1 MPDFIAPDQLDAAVQ
16 AGMAPVAGAVNVT
29 TADGRVVQID
39 AADYGA
45 LRNEFNGVATDEQTY
60 AYQQQQAAQ
69 ARQAELQAQ
78 GGRAFGEAA
87 LASAYDQTLGLLGGG
102 GRQVAASVFGGAQG
116 MPADI
121 AALSPND
128 PRRQSWEA
136 YSQATALGQSMD
148 EGRAVAEAN
157 RDAAGWGRFTGT
169 VAGGLA
175 TSAIT
180 GGFGGLGAA
189 GTLGKLGVAG
199 LEGGIAG
206 LTTAREEAFIKNE
219 QLSSSAAWDAVQ
231 HGALFGVALGGA
243 FAGLGAGYNALRGAG
258 RGAQAAAEGLEAG
271 AMGATR
277 AGAGT
282 AAREGAETV
291 AAALERKADPGVLG
305 MLKRVF
311 SKDEEV
317 REALEVLSSQ
327 ESRQLALGGPGS
339 AVKMSRSLK
348 GAVNDLENAESMIS
362 NAMAMKTAGAERL
375 VQPALVQAQ
384 KAAAPT
390 AASQAAGALR
400 EVLDESSGG
409 LTATMRKQVEASI
422 SQAEALG
429 AGASEMSGG
438 QLFLAHDGVKRS
450 MQTTIDHLRG
460 RASHFAREDPA
471 LSQALLKAASKI
483 EGTETAFRKGLEN
496 EAVWGPQLAT
506 FQREFN
512 EGWVES
518 LSGTGKYTEKLTRKG
533 DKIWENGRFERLA
546 DSAGV
551 DAAVKSLG
559 TAAADDLSEGIAQR
573 VLGQQ
578 KMLQALEK
586 SGLADAHTIAKTRAA
601 LDTVQQVHGTLIKHA
616 DAVRAMET
624 LKGAGEG
631 AASVASM
638 LPWVGKWAASAVRPD
653 AAVRGLAM
661 VERHTSTTESALS
674 GIARRALGVTEAA
687 AEGATTGGT
696 MGAVRGAAGSIAELA
711 RSAGRSATAPARNAL
726 ANMTGVSERM
736 RPYAKTA
743 AVTGGVSAGFYRGAD
758 SPQQAYQSRVRE
770 VNATAAPGAAE
781 AHAAQLLGPM
791 GKDAPKFAAAFTQQ
805 MRTAADFLASK
816 APVPPDRPGELQGN
830 RKLPLVDQRA
840 VEKFGRYYTAVNQP
854 MECAALL
861 AKGQLRPEHV
871 EALKVVHPQILQTL
885 QNAVLQQVESMKDP
899 IPPGRARQLDIL
911 LDLGGRADPTIKQ
924 ENLRIMA
931 DVGAQR
937 AAQAQQ
943 APQGR
948 GAPNLAGASATR
960 STELANR

>member
-1 MPDFIAPDQLDAAVQ
+1 MPDFVAPDQLDAAVE
-16 AGMAPVAGAVNVT
+16 AGLAPVAGEVNVT
-29 TADGRVVQID
+29 TADGRVVKIN

-45 LRNEFNGVATDEQTY
+45 LRNEFEGVATDDQTY

-69 ARQAELQAQ
+69 ARQVALSQQ
-78 GGRAFGEAA
+78 GDRAFWEAA
-87 LASAYDQTLGLLGGG
+87 GATAWDQTLGLVGPVK
-102 GRQVAASVFGGAQG
+102 GRDLMERIAGMGAAPTGEASMYA
-116 MPADI
+116 AD
-121 AALSPND
+121 D
-128 PRRQSWEA
+128 PRRWYAEQEAGRYAGAA
-136 YSQATALGQSMD
+136 YSAES
-148 EGRAVAEAN
+148 RAVADAN
-157 RDAAGWGRFTGT
+157 KDAAGWGRFTGT
-169 VAGGLA
+169 VGGGLA
-175 TSAIT
+175 ASAIT

-231 HGALFGVALGGA
+231 HGALFGVAIGGA

-258 RGAQAAAEGLEAG
+258 KGVQAAAEGLEAG

-291 AAALERKADPGVLG
+291 AGALERRTGSVGDGMIKRLAGEEAEALVGQGKQLATRGLENTERNAREVTGALTDVFGQGNATELLQTMKPEIVKRLTNPAMVQTQRSSVANLAADQGTTVQSLLERAKDFGLNKDSRGALTEAADLIHTLRFGAEKMSGEEIFLAQDSIKRSLQKAAQQLGDQGAFKASQGMGTTAKALRDAASELNVSQARMIENLTNEEVWGKGLAQFQRYANEGWEEFFASHG
-305 MLKRVF
+305 MLKSSLLREGERVF
-311 SKDEEV
+311 ATGH
-317 REALEVLSSQ
+317 RELLGSS
-327 ESRQLALGGPGS
+327 A
-339 AVKMSRSLK
+339 
-348 GAVNDLENAESMIS
+348 
-362 NAMAMKTAGAERL
+362 KTAAHL
-375 VQPALVQAQ
+375 AQA
-384 KAAAPT
+384 
-390 AASQAAGALR
+390 
-400 EVLDESSGG
+400 
-409 LTATMRKQVEASI
+409 
-422 SQAEALG
+422 
-429 AGASEMSGG
+429 
-438 QLFLAHDGVKRS
+438 
-450 MQTTIDHLRG
+450 
-460 RASHFAREDPA
+460 
-471 LSQALLKAASKI
+471 
-483 EGTETAFRKGLEN
+483 
-496 EAVWGPQLAT
+496 
-506 FQREFN
+506 
-512 EGWVES
+512 
-518 LSGTGKYTEKLTRKG
+518 
-533 DKIWENGRFERLA
+533 
-546 DSAGV
+546 
-551 DAAVKSLG
+551 G
-559 TAAADDLSEGIAQR
+559 TAAADDVSNAVTQGVLAQR
-573 VLGQQ
+573 
-578 KMLQALEK
+578 KIIEALEK
-586 SGLADAHTIAKTRAA
+586 YGGVTGNKNLEAVKKAVDTLDRVHTT
-601 LDTVQQVHGTLIKHA
+601 TLKHA
-616 DAVRAMET
+616 DAKRALANLESAHAESATTQGLGLIPGIGKALQAVTNPANAVRA
-624 LKGAGEG
+624 
-631 AASVASM
+631 
-638 LPWVGKWAASAVRPD
+638 
-653 AAVRGLAM
+653 LAM
-661 VERHTSTTESALS
+661 VERHTGSTESTL
-674 GIARRALGVTEAA
+674 
-687 AEGATTGGT
+687 
-696 MGAVRGAAGSIAELA
+696 GSIARQALGGAQAAATGAGARGAMTSIAGLA
-711 RSAGRSATAPARNAL
+711 RGASAQASRNAM

-885 QNAVLQQVESMKDP
+885 QNSVLQQVESMKDP

-960 STELANR
+960 SSELANR